1 MADKIPIQAS
11 TNPAVPAIQSD
22 YRIINGRCPVMPQAG
37 SVLSAKLSQVFSKID
52 SNSVT
57 LSASD
62 KAALLS
68 EAKGLDF
75 ASAPLTG
82 LTDQLLTQMQGM
94 HATPLTRS
102 PQGIAIP
109 TNEAYAIG
117 GPIGLTG
124 KADFYLMRGQMSKTP
139 FASSI
144 DIPTDV
150 TTYNPFKPCTHGQF
164 RFTKLNVVDKF
175 GQIVQGV
182 QLFSDTGNAAGAIGL
197 TATPLFPCLGEF
209 YSVEQNTDGTAQIVL
224 PRTDNKCNFVQLP
237 PSINQD
243 ARVNTMF
250 LTQDMTTTPPSWR
263 RMDEWENPV
272 RGWLIINQANI
283 SIQVFTPD
291 GRSYLT
297 AFLTCLTDF

>member
-1 MADKIPIQAS
+1 
-11 TNPAVPAIQSD
+11 
-22 YRIINGRCPVMPQAG
+22 MPQGG
-37 SVLSAKLSQVFSKID
+37 SVISAKLSQVFSKLD

-57 LSASD
+57 LSATD
-62 KAALLS
+62 KATLLS
-68 EAKGLDF
+68 EAKVLDF

-94 HATPLTRS
+94 HATPLTRD
-102 PQGIAIP
+102 PLGNAVP
-109 TNEAYAIG
+109 TDEAYAIG

-124 KADFYLMRGQMSKTP
+124 KEDFQLMSGQMSKTP

-150 TTYNPFKPCTHGQF
+150 TTHNPFKPCIHGQF
-164 RFTKLNVVDKF
+164 RFTKLNIVDKF

-182 QLFSDTGNAAGAIGL
+182 QQFSDTENAAGAVGL

-243 ARVNTMF
+243 ARINTMF

-263 RMDEWENPV
+263 QMDEWENPV
-272 RGWLIINQANI
+272 RGWLIINQANV
-283 SIQVFTPD
+283 SIQVFTHD
-291 GRSYLT
+291 GRFCLIASLV
-297 AFLTCLTDF
+297 CLTDFQVTSSENSGSHIQTPSRGLLPLIKPS